1 VKNSLRVKLSF
12 SYAIVA
18 LISVVLIMAVTNL
31 FLDKYFREYVKH
43 NQEQKNKDIITS
55 VSHQYLDSGK
65 WNMDMIETIG
75 VRALENGLII
85 KVKDINGRIIWD
97 ATVHNNGMCQRI
109 IEHMAQNVS
118 SRYPHMKGTYSEV
131 PYPVNNKLAKVGEVE
146 IGSYGP
152 YYLSDNDLAFIN
164 TLNKLLIGIGIFSL
178 LFSLVLGSIIARR
191 ISLPISRVIR
201 SAQSIAKG
209 YFSDRVLER
218 SNTKEIC
225 QLTSTINNLAGTL
238 EKQEVLRKRV
248 GADVAHELRTPLA
261 TLQSHMEAMIDGIWE
276 PDAERLKSCHE
287 EIIRINKMVG
297 DLEKLA
303 KYENENLVLNK
314 TGFDISELIQRII
327 CNFEPEF
334 KNKEIQI
341 VFKGESEDV
350 ILDKDKI
357 SQVVIN
363 LLSNALKYTPGG
375 GTVNVSVKGAKD
387 ITEISVK
394 DNGPGIPEE
403 DLPFIFERF
412 YRADKS
418 RNRLTGGSGIGL
430 TIAKAIIDAHKG
442 RIEVQ
447 SKINEGTE
455 FILSLPKEIEQD
467 EI

>member
-1 VKNSLRVKLSF
+1 MKHSLRVKLSF
-12 SYAIVA
+12 SYALVA
-18 LISVVLIMAVTNL
+18 LISVVLIMAITNL
-31 FLDKYFREYVKH
+31 FLDKYFREYVKN
-43 NQEQKNKDIITS
+43 NQEQKNKDVISSI
-55 VSHQYLDSGK
+55 SHQYQNNGK
-65 WNMDMIETIG
+65 WNMEMIETIG

-85 KVKDINGRIIWD
+85 KVKDKNGNIIWD

-109 IEHMAQNVS
+109 IEHMAQNMS
-118 SRYPHMKGTYSEV
+118 SRYPHMKGRYTEV
-131 PYPVNNKLAKVGEVE
+131 PYPVNSGLTKVGEVQ

-164 TLNKLLIGIGIFSL
+164 TLNKLLIGIGIFSM
-178 LFSLVLGSIIARR
+178 LFSLVLGSIIARKL
-191 ISLPISRVIR
+191 SSPISRVIG

-238 EKQEVLRKRV
+238 EKQEILRKRI

-303 KYENENLVLNK
+303 RYESESLVLNK
-314 TGFDISELIQRII
+314 TSFDISELIHRIVL
-327 CNFEPEF
+327 NFEPEF
-334 KNKEIQI
+334 KNKDIKLAFNGKIEE
-341 VFKGESEDV
+341 VFA
-350 ILDKDKI
+350 DKDKI

-363 LLSNALKYTPGG
+363 LVSNALKYTPEG
-375 GTVNVSVKGAKD
+375 GTVNISVKGAED
-387 ITEISVK
+387 ITEVSVK
-394 DNGPGIPEE
+394 DNGPGIPQE

-430 TIAKAIIDAHKG
+430 TIVKAITEAHKG

-447 SKINEGTE
+447 SRVNHGTE
-455 FILSLPKEIEQD
+455 FILSLPKETNQ
-467 EI
+467 

>member
-1 VKNSLRVKLSF
+1 MKYSLRVKLSF

-18 LISVVLIMAVTNL
+18 LISVVLIMAITNL
-31 FLDKYFREYVKH
+31 FLDKYFREYVKY
-43 NQEQKNKDIITS
+43 NQEQKNKDVISSI
-55 VSHQYLDSGK
+55 SHQYRNSGK
-65 WNMDMIETIG
+65 WDMEMIETIG

-85 KVKDINGRIIWD
+85 KLKDINGRMIWD

-118 SRYPHMKGTYSEV
+118 SRYPHMKGTYTEI
-131 PYPVNNKLAKVGEVE
+131 PYGVNSGFTKVGEVQ

-164 TLNKLLIGIGIFSL
+164 TLNKLLIGIGIFSM

-191 ISLPISRVIR
+191 LSSPISRVIR

-238 EKQEVLRKRV
+238 EKQEILRKRI

-261 TLQSHMEAMIDGIWE
+261 TLQSHMEAMIDGIWK
-276 PDAERLKSCHE
+276 PDANRLKSCHE

-303 KYENENLVLNK
+303 KYESETLVLNK
-314 TGFDISELIQRII
+314 TRFDISKLIQSII
-327 CNFEPEF
+327 RNFEPEF
-334 KNKEIQI
+334 KNKDIQI

-350 ILDKDKI
+350 IADKDKI
-357 SQVVIN
+357 SQVAIN
-363 LLSNALKYTPGG
+363 LISNALKYTPGG
-375 GTVNVSVKGAKD
+375 GTVNISVKGAED

-418 RNRLTGGSGIGL
+418 RNRFTGGSGIGL
-430 TIAKAIIDAHKG
+430 TIVKAITEAHKG

-455 FILSLPKEIEQD
+455 FILSLPKESNQD
-467 EI
+467 EA